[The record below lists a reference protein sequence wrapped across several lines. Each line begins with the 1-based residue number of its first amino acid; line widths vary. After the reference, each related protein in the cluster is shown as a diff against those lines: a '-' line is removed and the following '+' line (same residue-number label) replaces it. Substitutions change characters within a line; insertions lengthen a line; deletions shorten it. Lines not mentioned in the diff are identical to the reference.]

1 MGDKRLIELV
11 NVSKD
16 YEGDA
21 ALQNIDLYIK
31 DGEFLTLL
39 GPSGCGKTTMLLII
53 AGFVMPTSGR
63 VLNGRTGSDQRAAL

>member
-39 GPSGCGKTTMLLII
+39 GPSGCGKNDDAAHYRRFCNAHL
-53 AGFVMPTSGR
+53 
-63 VLNGRTGSDQRAAL
+63 RAAYSWTDRI